1 MFEKFLS
8 WKRDENPN
16 SQPWTRKKERERHTR
31 ARLGK
36 RRKEKRE
43 KEGGRER
50 ERGRG
55 REKSGRHAR
64 AREGGPNN
72 ISKLMSC
79 GAFQRGPVD
88 SAPPF
93 CIR

>member
-1 MFEKFLS
+1 MKNFEVEERREPEFTAVDPK
-8 WKRDENPN
+8 EGE
-16 SQPWTRKKERERHTR
+16 RKTHET